1 MKSRR
6 RDRDPGKR
14 KGGGGGGTRED
25 DGVMSMGRGIE
36 VVKENKVLEVK
47 EVGRLRP
54 LNMVSSR
61 TFFSL
66 DLGTV
71 SVQAGR
77 ALLQLEPT
85 FGRMQWHLSEGTR
98 FIN

>member
-1 MKSRR
+1 MRQEERQGSWEKKWRM
-6 RDRDPGKR
+6 
-14 KGGGGGGTRED
+14 GGTRE

-47 EVGRLRP
+47 EVVRLWP
-54 LNMVSSR
+54 LNMVSSK

-71 SVQAGR
+71 NAQASR
-77 ALLQLEPT
+77 ALLQLDPV
-85 FGRMQWHLSEGTR
+85 FGRMQWHLREGTR

>member
-1 MKSRR
+1 MKSRW

-14 KGGGGGGTRED
+14 KGGGGGGTSED
-25 DGVMSMGRGIE
+25 DGMMSMGRGIE

-47 EVGRLRP
+47 EVVRLWP
-54 LNMVSSR
+54 VDMMPSR

-71 SVQAGR
+71 NTQAGR
-77 ALLQLEPT
+77 ALLQLEST
-85 FGRMQWHLSEGTR
+85 FGQMQWHLSEGTR

>member
-61 TFFSL
+61 TFFNRFRDSECSGWQGPPPA
-66 DLGTV
+66 GTHV
-71 SVQAGR
+71 WANAV
-77 ALLQLEPT
+77 ALE
-85 FGRMQWHLSEGTR
+85 
-98 FIN
+98 

>member
-1 MKSRR
+1 
-6 RDRDPGKR
+6 
-14 KGGGGGGTRED
+14 
-25 DGVMSMGRGIE
+25 MSLGRGIE

-47 EVGRLRP
+47 EVVRLWP
-54 LNMVSSR
+54 LNMVPSR
-61 TFFSL
+61 TSFSL
-66 DLGTV
+66 ELGTV
-71 SVQAGR
+71 NAQAGR